1 MDLESWLKEN
11 HRDIYQEFKKA
22 EKAEKDSLV
31 LDEDDDTK
39 WDGTWT
45 DDQRRVID
53 AIASRSDEDKDPA
66 KYITWANWECCPNIN
81 LKEDIDCFNRY
92 ETISLWDIAARVLP
106 IEDEFC
112 EEAIKKLNLTVGEV
126 NETLLW
132 LAKEANSSAVYDW

>member
-22 EKAEKDSLV
+22 EEDEANSLV
-31 LDEDDDTK
+31 LDEDDDTE

-45 DDQRRVID
+45 EAQKKVID

-66 KYITWANWECCPNIN
+66 KYITWANWEWCPNIK
-81 LKEDIDCFNRY
+81 LKKDIDCYQRY
-92 ETISLWDIAARVLP
+92 QNISLWDIAARVLP
-106 IEDEFC
+106 IEEDFT

-132 LAKEANSSAVYDW
+132 LAKEANTSAVYDW

>member
-22 EKAEKDSLV
+22 EEDEANSLV

-45 DDQRRVID
+45 EAQQRVID
-53 AIASRSDEDKDPA
+53 AIASSSDEDKDPA
-66 KYITWANWECCPNIN
+66 KYITWANWEHCPNIN
-81 LKEDIDCFNRY
+81 LKKDIDCYQRY
-92 ETISLWDIAARVLP
+92 QTISLWDIAARVLP
-106 IEDEFC
+106 IEEDFT

-132 LAKEANSSAVYDW
+132 LAKEANTSAVYDW